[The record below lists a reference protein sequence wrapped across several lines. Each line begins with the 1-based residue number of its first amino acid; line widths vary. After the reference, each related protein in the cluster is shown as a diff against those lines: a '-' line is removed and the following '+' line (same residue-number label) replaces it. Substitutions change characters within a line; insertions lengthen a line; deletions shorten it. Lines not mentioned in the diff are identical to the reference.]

1 MQLHNLS
8 KQNSIIQD
16 LVADIRSVS
25 KHNNR
30 QHFRDRVEMIGLLI
44 GYELSKTLG
53 YQTVQVETPLGIAAC
68 SRLEKQPVLATV
80 LRAGLPLHNGLL
92 RAFPE
97 ADNCF
102 IGAYRKHTPEGAF
115 TIQMDYLAAPVLSER
130 TLIVVDPMLA
140 TGASLILTVQQLI
153 EHAAPERVILVSV
166 IAASAGISSVF
177 NALPDVEIWTAAV
190 DTELNNK
197 GYIVPGLGDA
207 GDLAYGETM
216 PR

>member
-1 MQLHNLS
+1 MQVQNLS
-8 KQNSIIQD
+8 KQNSLIQD

-25 KHNNR
+25 KHNSR
-30 QHFRDRVEMIGLLI
+30 QQFRDRIEMLGLLI
-44 GYELSKTLG
+44 GYEISKTLA
-53 YQTVQVETPLGIAAC
+53 YQMVNVETPLGIAAC

-80 LRAGLPLHNGLL
+80 LRAGLPLHSGLL

-102 IGAYRKHTPEGAF
+102 IGAYRKHAPDGSF
-115 TIQMDYLAAPVLSER
+115 TIQMDYLAAPVISDR
-130 TLIVVDPMLA
+130 ILIVVDPMLA
-140 TGASLILTVQQLI
+140 TGASLIVTVQQLI
-153 EHAAPERVILVSV
+153 DRAQPERIVIVSL
-166 IAASAGISSVF
+166 IASSAGISSVF
-177 NALPDVEIWTAAV
+177 KALPDVEIWTAAV

-207 GDLAYGETM
+207 GDLSYGETM